1 MSTCP
6 HWLSEMYK
14 GGALTAAMM
23 MCALTVACGG
33 DRSTEVPETVAGFC
47 TYESRFTS
55 LPECNE
61 YLGDTWTQSAMQT
74 DCSDAGGS
82 LTVDASCDLS
92 KTLGACILDGGTE
105 QVKRA
110 WVITDDD
117 GECGTNK
124 RGCELFGGG
133 AWVPAPTCGGDN
145 VPEPTNDG
153 PVFIPPSRTCKAPI
167 DGEAAG
173 QSEGGE
179 VCTWNMISGSTEEG
193 RKFKDYAS
201 CETVLTQRPYY
212 GAPPNTSRDAIKDER
227 LDDPAYVEELGWVKA
242 QIESSA
248 CVCCHSSEISPEGPS
263 NWYVEAPGNFMDTF
277 YDSGLAM
284 GANFV
289 ASRELGAY
297 PPEQNN
303 GFDRLTSGFPST
315 DPERMVRFFK
325 QEVEHRGKTMEDF
338 AGRKY
343 TAGPIGAQL
352 DYVPTA
358 CADGVGIDAQGTITW
373 EGGPA
378 RYMYVLEVGS
388 DNPGV
393 PPNLD
398 KPEGTLW
405 RVDIKPGGDQL
416 TSGQVT
422 YAMSMEG
429 PLREQAV
436 PADAAAPTSLESGK
450 DYYLYVLADIAVP
463 ITRCTFTY

>member
-1 MSTCP
+1 MSACP
-6 HWLSEMYK
+6 RLSTMMYLAPATLFV
-14 GGALTAAMM
+14 ALT
-23 MCALTVACGG
+23 ACGG
-33 DRSTEVPETVAGFC
+33 DRSTELPDTVEGYC
-47 TYESRFTS
+47 SYTSRFTD

-61 YLGDTWTQSAMQT
+61 YLGETWTQSKMET
-74 DCSDAGGS
+74 ECSDAGGT
-82 LTVDASCDLS
+82 LTVGESCDLS
-92 KTLGACILDGGTE
+92 ATLGACILEGGTE
-105 QVKRA
+105 QARRA
-110 WVITDDD
+110 WVVSADE

-133 AWVPAPTCGGDN
+133 AWDPAPKCGGSN
-145 VPEPTNDG
+145 VPEPKNDG
-153 PVFIPPSRTCKAPI
+153 PVFIPPTKTCKAPI
-167 DGEAAG
+167 AGESAG
-173 QSEGGE
+173 QSAGGE

-212 GAPPNTSRDAIKDER
+212 GAKPNTERDGIVDER
-227 LDDPAYVEELGWVKA
+227 LKDPVYVEELTWVKG

-284 GANFV
+284 GANYV
-289 ASRELGAY
+289 PSQELGAY
-297 PPEQNN
+297 EPEDNN

-315 DPERMVRFFK
+315 DPQRMVKFFRD
-325 QEVEHRGKTMEDF
+325 ELTHRGKVEADF

-343 TAGPIGAQL
+343 TAGPIGIQL
-352 DYVPTA
+352 DYVPMA
-358 CADGVGIDAQGTITW
+358 CTGGSGIDASGTITW

-378 RYMYVLEVGS
+378 RYLYVMEQGS
-388 DNPGV
+388 ANPGV

-405 RVDIKPGGDQL
+405 RIDVAPGGAVWK
-416 TSGQVT
+416 SGEVT
-422 YAMSMEG
+422 YGMLVQGELRAQAIPEEG
-429 PLREQAV
+429 AP
-436 PADAAAPTSLESGK
+436 PALESGK
-450 DYYLYVLADIAVP
+450 TYYLYVQADVVVP